1 MMGFIQAVGS
11 DHLWGTSILE
21 GQAHNAMSGF
31 GSLQSIRN
39 ERRKMTKKK
48 KIASRMGRSHSRHD
62 GIVAVI

>member
-1 MMGFIQAVGS
+1 MGFIQAVGS

-48 KIASRMGRSHSRHD
+48 KLHQGWGGPILDTME
-62 GIVAVI
+62 

>member
-1 MMGFIQAVGS
+1 MRGLMGFVQAVGS
-11 DHLWGTSILE
+11 DHLWGNSVLE

-48 KIASRMGRSHSRHD
+48 LHQGWGGPILDLME
-62 GIVAVI
+62 